1 MNLASLIAA
10 LIAVESS
17 GNNLAIGDGGKAI
30 GPLQIHREVVTD
42 VNRIS
47 GKAFQWR
54 RMTNRAEATQV
65 CTIYLNHYATPARLG
80 RPVSAQDAARIW
92 NGGPSG
98 HRKSATIPYA
108 NKVKKHLKP

>member
-30 GPLQIHREVVTD
+30 GPLQIHKEVVAD

-54 RMTNRAEATQV
+54 RMTNRAEATEV
-65 CTIYLNHYATPARLG
+65 CTIYLNHYATPTRLG

-98 HRKSATIPYA
+98 HRKAATIPYA